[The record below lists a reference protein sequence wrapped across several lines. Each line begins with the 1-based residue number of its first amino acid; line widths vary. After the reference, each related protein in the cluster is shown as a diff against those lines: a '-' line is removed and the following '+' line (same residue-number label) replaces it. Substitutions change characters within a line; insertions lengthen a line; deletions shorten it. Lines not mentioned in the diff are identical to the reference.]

1 MSYEHVLHSLK
12 QRVPN
17 VREMLLTMNV
27 VGPSLITMF
36 NTTNLKMVLSS
47 VSVMRRTGQS
57 LQAVAATGHLSDD
70 FNAGEYVDDN
80 GDTVAHIAIRTG
92 NDLGYS
98 PKWSNHILKMA
109 NKAGVTVRDEINR
122 RDNERFISWCKRTA
136 EVIVTREHGISRV
149 SWCSFFFFFS

>member
-17 VREMLLTMNV
+17 VREMLLTDECGWTIAHYYVQHYKPKN
-27 VGPSLITMF
+27 GFEFWGICDE
-36 NTTNLKMVLSS
+36 TNWTV
-47 VSVMRRTGQS
+47 
-57 LQAVAATGHLSDD
+57 AHAAAATGHLSDD
-70 FNAGEYVDDN
+70 FNAWEYVDDN

-122 RDNERFISWCKRTA
+122 RDNERFTKLK
-136 EVIVTREHGISRV
+136 ELLK
-149 SWCSFFFFFS
+149 